1 MSRRQ
6 DDRHGRDEWDS
17 WDEPEERGRR
27 YDRRNHPDRYD
38 DAGQY
43 ERAGRYGDAG
53 QYERAGRYADADR
66 YERAGRYADAGQYE
80 RAGRYADAGGYER
93 AGRYAD
99 AGGYERAGRYGSA
112 DRYDGDAWDEP
123 EVRGSRYAQGKR
135 RGRNDRADS
144 YDRTDGYDRIGRND
158 RADGYDRTERYDRP
172 DQYGGNPRRRG
183 YVHELESGWEN
194 DPWEEPAPKKKSGGF
209 GTFLIVL
216 LLVVAVGVFAYSGYR
231 LLGYYMAYKAG
242 DDEYK
247 ELNEDYLSRE
257 SEPQQSERSGALTDV
272 SLLENPAT
280 LASMVEGAEHKTVT
294 ENNEE
299 KSLPVLVNPV
309 DFTELQ
315 AVNPEVIGWIRIG
328 AINVSYPVAQAA
340 DNDFYLHRTFKKV
353 DNFAG
358 CIFENCENSPYFTDQ
373 NTIIYGHNMKNG
385 SMFGRLGQFSQQA
398 TLDRN
403 PYFWIFTPH
412 AIFQYRIFSSSVV
425 SKSGDPYAVRFREAD
440 FAEFINRSASTS
452 EINCGNVSVT
462 TSDRLVTLSTCTG
475 DDSTRRIVQGVL
487 VQIYAPK

>member
-1 MSRRQ
+1 MGRRQ
-6 DDRHGRDEWDS
+6 DGRYGRDEWDE
-17 WDEPEERGRR
+17 WEEPDRRDNHYDRYGQSDRYAQDGRYARDDRYGQSDRYAQDGRYARDDRYDQSDRYAQDGRYARDDR
-27 YDRRNHPDRYD
+27 YDR
-38 DAGQY
+38 
-43 ERAGRYGDAG
+43 
-53 QYERAGRYADADR
+53 ADR
-66 YERAGRYADAGQYE
+66 C
-80 RAGRYADAGGYER
+80 
-93 AGRYAD
+93 
-99 AGGYERAGRYGSA
+99 SA
-112 DRYDGDAWDEP
+112 
-123 EVRGSRYAQGKR
+123 
-135 RGRNDRADS
+135 
-144 YDRTDGYDRIGRND
+144 
-158 RADGYDRTERYDRP
+158 
-172 DQYGGNPRRRG
+172 PRRRG
-183 YVHELESGWEN
+183 TVREMDDGWEN

-231 LLGYYMAYKAG
+231 LLGYYRDYKAG

-247 ELNEDYLSRE
+247 ELNEDFISME
-257 SEPQQSERSGALTDV
+257 SEMPQSEESSSPLTDIT
-272 SLLENPAT
+272 LLEDPAV
-280 LASMVEGAEHKTVT
+280 LPRMLEKAEHKTVT

-340 DNDFYLHRTFKKV
+340 DNDYYLHRTFKKV

-385 SMFGRLGQFSQQA
+385 SMFGQLKQFAQQE
-398 TLDRN
+398 TIDRN

-425 SKSGDPYAVRFREAD
+425 SKSGDPYAIRFREAD
-440 FAEFINRSASTS
+440 FAAFISRSQSSS
-452 EINCGNVSVT
+452 EINCGDVKVT
-462 TSDRLVTLSTCTG
+462 TADRLVTLSTCTG
-475 DDSTRRIVQGVL
+475 DDSTRRILQGVL
-487 VQIYAPK
+487 VQVYAPK